1 MYTTET
7 FRDAV
12 IKAVEG
18 IGDGGETV
26 VITSIDD
33 YQAEI
38 VVIPRHEYKN
48 PKFGYRLMYEFDGE
62 STRRYTGRYCHTED
76 GFPISCVGSKIGGRI
91 RAALTEAAG

>member
-1 MYTTET
+1 MYSTGI

-12 IKAVEG
+12 IKAVED

-38 VVIPRHEYKN
+38 VVIPRHK
-48 PKFGYRLMYEFDGE
+48 
-62 STRRYTGRYCHTED
+62 
-76 GFPISCVGSKIGGRI
+76 
-91 RAALTEAAG
+91 